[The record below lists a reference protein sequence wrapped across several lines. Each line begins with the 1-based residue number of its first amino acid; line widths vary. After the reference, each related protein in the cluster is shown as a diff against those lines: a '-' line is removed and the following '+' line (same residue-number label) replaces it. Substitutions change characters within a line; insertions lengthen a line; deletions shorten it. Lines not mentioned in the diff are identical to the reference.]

1 MKTYPIQ
8 PMSIHQAM
16 EMQFHLVNC
25 IHETIPGGEMLT
37 QGDLGVVLGEGA
49 PTMTRKVEAVLAKCF
64 GAEAAILVRGS
75 GTGAMRNV
83 FNVLNS
89 PLDKIV
95 LHDAPI
101 YPTTK
106 VIIESMGLKPIWI
119 DYNLDTTDQWDSCK
133 AASFALIQ
141 HSRQRIDDSYELQ
154 EVIQKLRQV
163 NPDISILVD
172 DNYAVMKAAKIGV
185 QVGADVSAFS
195 MFKLLGPEGVGC
207 VVGKKS
213 IIESIRKINYS
224 GGSQVQGHEALEA
237 LRALVYTPVSLAIQ
251 SEQVEKAYQRLLN
264 GEVKGVKNAYIANAQ
279 SRVLLVE
286 FEKPIAKAV
295 LEASEKLG
303 AAPHPVG
310 AESKYEV
317 VAQFY
322 RVSATFRN
330 ADPALENS
338 MIRINPMRSGAD
350 TVINVLKRAI
360 EQAEK

>member
-8 PMSIHQAM
+8 PMSIPQAI

-25 IHETIPGGEMLT
+25 IQEIIPGGEMLT
-37 QGDLGVVLGEGA
+37 QGDLGVSLEEGA
-49 PTMTRKVEAVLAKCF
+49 PKMTRKVEAVLAKCF
-64 GAEAAILVRGS
+64 EAEAAILVRGS
-75 GTGAMRNV
+75 GTGAIRNV
-83 FNVLNS
+83 FNVLNT
-89 PLDKIV
+89 PLDKMI

-106 VIIESMGLKPIWI
+106 VIIESMGLRPIVI
-119 DYNLDTTDQWDSCK
+119 DYNLEEANQWDSCK
-133 AASFALIQ
+133 EASFALVQ

-154 EVIQKLRQV
+154 VVIEKLKRI
-163 NPDISILVD
+163 NPEINILVD
-172 DNYAVMKAAKIGV
+172 DNYAVMKAPKIGV

-207 VVGKKS
+207 IVGKKT
-213 IIESIRKINYS
+213 IIESIRKLNYS

-237 LRALVYTPVSLAIQ
+237 LRALVYTPVALAIQ
-251 SEQVEKAYQRLLN
+251 SEQVEKAYQRLLT
-264 GEVKGVKNAYIANAQ
+264 GEVEGVKNVYIANAQ

-286 FEKPIAKAV
+286 FEKPIAKVV
-295 LEASEKLG
+295 LKACEKLG
-303 AAPHPVG
+303 GAPHPVG

-330 ADPALENS
+330 ANPALEHS
-338 MIRINPMRSGAD
+338 MIRINPMRAGAD
-350 TVINVLKRAI
+350 TVINVLKKAI